1 MDIDE
6 EEQDYIKDVLYK
18 HFVKDIKRHV
28 THGLPEWYKIK
39 LAEGGLWKRRLI
51 ANDRTKD

>member
-39 LAEGGLWKRRLI
+39 LAEGGL
-51 ANDRTKD
+51 